1 MAPLRT
7 TPAKRRNLTAE
18 LVARVFATQDHFK
31 QSGPLMVREV
41 DANPPT
47 NVSRWISVKTESG
60 MSLDGAITNE

>member
-1 MAPLRT
+1 MAPQRT

-31 QSGPLMVREV
+31 QSEQLMVREI

-47 NVSRWISVKTESG
+47 DVPRWISVKTESG